1 MSFFRPEQIKTHTF
15 IEYVEYHAALEST
28 NSLAVELRN
37 ELYEVAPALVLTDE
51 QSAGRGR
58 GVHTWWSAAGA
69 LTFSVVLDTDRHG
82 PAAESRPLVAL
93 AAGLA
98 ARALVA
104 ELLPNHTVQTKWP
117 NDVLVGDQK
126 ICGILSEQHSTGSGS
141 VLIIGIGL
149 NVNNSL
155 ATAPDDVR
163 QRATSVFD
171 LTGHSVDLTDTLVRL
186 LNHLNQTLDQVCRN
200 PVETAQESGKF
211 NRLTGHQVTIQ
222 TPTEKLAG
230 ECQGITNDGALLL
243 MVGDTVREIRAGTV
257 LEFS

>member
-1 MSFFRPEQIKTHTF
+1 MSFFQPEQVRAHTF

-37 ELYEVAPALVLTDE
+37 ELYELAPALVLTDE

-58 GVHTWWSAAGA
+58 GIHTWWSAAGA
-69 LTFSVVLDTDRHG
+69 LTCSVVLDADRDG

-98 ARALVA
+98 ARASVA
-104 ELLPNHTVQTKWP
+104 ELVPNYTVQTKWP

-126 ICGILSEQHSTGSGS
+126 IGGILSEQHSTGSGS

-171 LTGHSVDLTDTLVRL
+171 LTGHSVDLTETLVRL
-186 LNHLNQTLDQVCRN
+186 LNHLRHALDQVCRN
-200 PVETAQESGKF
+200 PVETAQESGRF
-211 NRLTGHQVTIQ
+211 DRLTGHEVKIQ
-222 TPTEKLAG
+222 TPTELLAG
-230 ECQGITNDGALLL
+230 KCQGIANDGALLL
-243 MVGDTVREIRAGTV
+243 KIGDAVREVRAGNV
-257 LEFS
+257 LAFS